1 MHTLFISCLHYQHK
15 IGNIVESLCIV
26 ISSKMPETEC
36 TKLNTLVLGG
46 FFLMTVEKAR
56 STT

>member
-1 MHTLFISCLHYQHK
+1 
-15 IGNIVESLCIV
+15 
-26 ISSKMPETEC
+26 MPETEC
-36 TKLNTLVLGG
+36 TKLNILVLGG